1 MTAKRRDSNVNGLFR
16 NSNMIGHLDI
26 QSGHLG
32 IPCLLINADESRRD
46 LKGKWHEARWR
57 DAESTKSMGTSAE
70 ELDETW
76 DSWHSSLANT
86 INFYYF
92 NVKLCESVNRS
103 FRVFNLCAASS
114 NVKYKRKLLKIDKKQ
129 IKLLINFAVNWS
141 KLDSLKSTLIV
152 TALKQLGRNSFCN
165 QSWTKSE
172 LT

>member
-57 DAESTKSMGTSAE
+57 DAESAKSMGTSAE
-70 ELDETW
+70 ELDETCN
-76 DSWHSSLANT
+76 SCHSSLTNT

-92 NVKLCESVNRS
+92 NVKQCESVNRS
-103 FRVFNLCAASS
+103 VRVFNLCAASS
-114 NVKYKRKLLKIDKKQ
+114 DVNAESKRKLLKIDKKQ

-141 KLDSLKSTLIV
+141 KLDKLKSTLID
-152 TALKQLGRNSFCN
+152 TALKQLGHN
-165 QSWTKSE
+165 
-172 LT
+172 